1 MEHAAPRTATESIL
15 PNAPIVR
22 LTDQAI
28 SKVDSALAGSA
39 NIGVRLTVARE
50 KGSFSYKFDFVAP
63 DQVDPRDTAIPCGAW
78 TFYLNHA
85 TVDWIRGAEID
96 YMSSGFTQGWVI
108 DNPNPAWDSELARRI
123 SAVFDQKINP
133 GLAQHGGRVRLVD
146 LKDTVAYVEMS
157 GGCQGCSMAT
167 KTLRE
172 GIMRV
177 LAQEF
182 PELTGVVDTTDHA
195 SGSSPYFKGD
205 QQGSS
210 PALG

>member
-1 MEHAAPRTATESIL
+1 MKHATDRAIPDST
-15 PNAPIVR
+15 PQDAPIVR
-22 LTDQAI
+22 LTGQAI
-28 SKVDSALAGSA
+28 AKVASALAGTA

-50 KGSFSYKFDFVAP
+50 KGGFTYKFDVVAP
-63 DQVDPRDTAIPCGAW
+63 GQVDPRDPAVPCGAW

-85 TVDWIRGAEID
+85 TVEWIRGAEID

-108 DNPNPAWDSELARRI
+108 DNPNPAWDSDLARRI
-123 SAVFDQKINP
+123 SAVFDQTINP

-146 LKDTVAYVEMS
+146 LQGTVAYVEMS

-167 KTLRE
+167 KTLRD

-177 LAQEF
+177 LAHEF

-195 SGSSPYFKGD
+195 GGSSPYFKGD
-205 QQGSS
+205 QQGAS
-210 PALG
+210 PTLG

>member
-1 MEHAAPRTATESIL
+1 MEHATERIAPESASRD
-15 PNAPIVR
+15 APIVR
-22 LTDQAI
+22 LTDHAI
-28 SKVDSALAGSA
+28 AKVESALAGSA
-39 NIGVRLTVARE
+39 NIGVRVTVARE
-50 KGSFSYKFDFVAP
+50 KGGFTYKFDVVAP
-63 DQVDPRDTAIPCGAW
+63 DHVDPRDPAVPCGAW

-85 TVDWIRGAEID
+85 TADWIRGAEID

-195 SGSSPYFKGD
+195 SGSSPYFQGD
-205 QQGSS
+205 QQGAS
-210 PALG
+210 PAL

>member
-1 MEHAAPRTATESIL
+1 MESTTDRTITESAL
-15 PNAPIVR
+15 QDAPIVR
-22 LTDQAI
+22 LTSQAI
-28 SKVDSALAGSA
+28 AKVESALTGSA
-39 NIGVRLTVARE
+39 NVGVRLTVARD
-50 KGSFSYKFDFVAP
+50 KGSFTYKFDVVAP
-63 DQVDPRDTAIPCGAW
+63 GQIDPRDPAIPCGAW

-85 TVDWIRGAEID
+85 TVEWIRGAEID

-123 SAVFDQKINP
+123 SAVFDKTINP
-133 GLAQHGGRVRLVD
+133 GLAQHGGRVKLVD
-146 LKDTVAYVEMS
+146 LQGTVAYVEMS

-177 LAQEF
+177 LAHEF

-205 QQGSS
+205 QQGAS

>member
-1 MEHAAPRTATESIL
+1 MEHAAPRTATEFVH
-15 PNAPIVR
+15 PDAPIVR

-28 SKVDSALAGSA
+28 TKVDSALAGSG
-39 NIGVRLTVARE
+39 NIGVRLTVTRE
-50 KGSFSYKFDFVAP
+50 KGSFSYKFDFVGP
-63 DQVDPRDTAIPCGAW
+63 DQIDPRDPAIPCGAW
-78 TFYLNHA
+78 TFYLNYA

-123 SAVFDQKINP
+123 SAVFDQQINP

-167 KTLRE
+167 KTLRDA
-172 GIMRV
+172 IMRV

-195 SGSSPYFKGD
+195 SGSSPFFKGD
-205 QQGSS
+205 QQGPS

>member
-1 MEHAAPRTATESIL
+1 MEQATDRASTDAV
-15 PNAPIVR
+15 PQDAPIVT
-22 LTDQAI
+22 LTNQAI
-28 SKVDSALAGSA
+28 AKVESALAGGT
-39 NIGVRLTVARE
+39 NIGVRLTVGRD
-50 KGSFSYKFDFVAP
+50 KGSFTYTFDFVAP
-63 DQVDPRDTAIPCGAW
+63 DQVDPRDTAIPCGTW
-78 TFYLNHA
+78 TFYLNYA

-96 YMSSGFTQGWVI
+96 YLSSGFTQGWVI

-167 KTLRE
+167 KTLRD

-177 LAQEF
+177 LAHEF

-205 QQGSS
+205 QQGAS
-210 PALG
+210 PAL

>member
-1 MEHAAPRTATESIL
+1 MENATDRTITESV
-15 PNAPIVR
+15 PRDAPIVT
-22 LTDQAI
+22 LTSQAI
-28 SKVDSALAGSA
+28 AKVESALAGSA

-50 KGSFSYKFDFVAP
+50 KGSFAYTFDFVAP
-63 DQVDPRDTAIPCGAW
+63 DRIDPRDPAVPCGAW
-78 TFYLNHA
+78 TFYLDH
-85 TVDWIRGAEID
+85 TSVDWIRGSEID

-123 SAVFDQKINP
+123 SAVFDQTINP

-146 LKDTVAYVEMS
+146 LKDMVAYVEMS

-167 KTLRE
+167 KTLRD

-177 LAQEF
+177 LSHEF

-195 SGSSPYFKGD
+195 GGSTPYFTGD
-205 QQGSS
+205 EQGAS
-210 PALG
+210 PKL